1 MSSTLR
7 AKLNAM
13 KRESPAPP
21 ARKHEGGLVRYVERM
36 PAPEALYALSGEA
49 LRRIGW
55 NGRAFDVERCLFLD
69 TETTGLSGGAGT
81 VAFLVGV
88 GFIEKGVMTVEQL
101 FMRDYS
107 DEPELLAAL
116 AARMADFECAV
127 TFNGKTF
134 DLPLLR
140 TRFTLSRMEAPPALF
155 DLDLIHPARRAWKL
169 RIESCRLSNI
179 EDKILG
185 LPRKNDLPG
194 AEVPERY
201 FAFLKTG
208 DMGLIEDVIRHN
220 RQDIATL
227 AHLLAELDRVYARP
241 EAQTHA
247 QDLFSLGKALE
258 KQGESARA
266 RELYR
271 LSAVPRRSGTLSGL
285 HAEAVAGDAN
295 RRLARLCLR
304 AGDTDA
310 AISTLEQMVARG
322 QMGAWP
328 HIELAKI
335 YEHRKKD
342 IRQALR
348 HARRALAACSA
359 PEACACGAQEIRRR
373 EARLIAKMK
382 RQGNDQKWE

>member
-13 KRESPAPP
+13 KRDIPAPP
-21 ARKHEGGLVRYVERM
+21 ARMHVGGLVRYAEQM
-36 PAPEALYALSGEA
+36 PAPKALYSLPGAA

-55 NGRAFDVERCLFLD
+55 NGRAFDIEKCLFLD

-88 GFIEKGVMTVEQL
+88 GYIKNGVMTVEQF

-107 DEPELLAAL
+107 DEPEMLRAL
-116 AARMADFECAV
+116 IARMQDFDCVV
-127 TFNGKTF
+127 TFNGRTF

-140 TRFTLSRMEAPPALF
+140 TRFTLNRFEAMPELF
-155 DLDLIHPARRAWKL
+155 DLDLLHPARRAWKL

-185 LPRKNDLPG
+185 IARENDLPG
-194 AEVPERY
+194 SEVPARY
-201 FAFLKTG
+201 FAFLKSG
-208 DMGLIEDVIRHN
+208 DMALVEDIIRHN

-227 AHLLAELDRVYARP
+227 ASLLTELNRVYAHP
-241 EAQTHA
+241 EMQPHA
-247 QDLFSLGKALE
+247 QDLFSLAKTLE
-258 KQGESARA
+258 RQGESTQA

-271 LSAVPRRSGTLSGL
+271 LCAIPLQASTLAGL
-285 HAEAVAGDAN
+285 RAMTVAGEAN
-295 RRLARLCLR
+295 RRLVRLSLR
-304 AGDTDA
+304 AGDIEA
-310 AISTLEQMVARG
+310 ACGTLAQMIARG

-328 HIELAKI
+328 HVELAKI

-342 IRQALR
+342 L
-348 HARRALAACSA
+348 RRALSHAR
-359 PEACACGAQEIRRR
+359 CALEMCGADEAVEIRHRQ
-373 EARLIAKMK
+373 ARLLRKMK
-382 RQGNDQKWE
+382 RQGND

>member
-7 AKLNAM
+7 SKLNAM
-13 KRESPAPP
+13 KRDNPAPP
-21 ARKHEGGLVRYVERM
+21 ARTHESGLVRYVERM

-55 NGRAFDVERCLFLD
+55 NGRAFDIEKCLFLD

-81 VAFLVGV
+81 VAFLVGL
-88 GFIEKGVMTVEQL
+88 GFIEGGVLTVEQL

-107 DEPELLAAL
+107 DEPELLAL
-116 AARMADFECAV
+116 LVERMRRFACAV
-127 TFNGKTF
+127 TFNGRAF

-140 TRFTLSRMEAPPALF
+140 TRFTLNRVEPVPELF
-155 DLDLIHPARRAWKL
+155 DLDLLHPARRAWKL
-169 RIESCRLSNI
+169 RIESCRLGNI

-185 LPRKNDLPG
+185 APRENDLPG

-201 FAFLKTG
+201 FAFLKSG
-208 DMGLIEDVIRHN
+208 DMALIDDIVRHN

-241 EAQTHA
+241 EEQTHA
-247 QDLFSLGKALE
+247 QDLYSLARALE
-258 KQGESARA
+258 RQGESARA

-271 LSAVPRRSGTLSGL
+271 LSAVPRRGGTLAGVR
-285 HAEAVAGDAN
+285 AEAVAGEAN
-295 RRLARLCLR
+295 RRLTRLCLR
-304 AGDTDA
+304 ADDA
-310 AISTLEQMVARG
+310 EAATRTLEQMIARG

-328 HIELAKI
+328 HVELSKI
-335 YEHRKKD
+335 YEHRV
-342 IRQALR
+342 RNM
-348 HARRALAACSA
+348 RRALEHARLALKLCDPS
-359 PEACACGAQEIRRR
+359 EADAIRRR

-382 RQGNDQKWE
+382 RQGNDRSWE